1 MRASF
6 HAGTEVQGLA
16 SLAVVPDKHA
26 VHRRLAAML
35 NTPCWVL
42 VDASIIHAF
51 VWKYGI
57 YHVYIYTYTLS
68 YIIIYPNG
76 HFSGEKDDR
85 PSRVKL
91 CGSHFCLDGFESK
104 GHLGDVLPVIMK
116 VASGAD
122 DPYRQVMCIFRG
134 WHASFKIGLWACKH
148 SKLTVW
154 FYTFLIVRLAFPQSV
169 HLCAF
174 PFSKWITER

>member
-1 MRASF
+1 MHQLFMHLSENMAYI
-6 HAGTEVQGLA
+6 
-16 SLAVVPDKHA
+16 
-26 VHRRLAAML
+26 MY
-35 NTPCWVL
+35 
-42 VDASIIHAF
+42 I
-51 VWKYGI
+51 
-57 YHVYIYTYTLS
+57 YIYTYTLS

-134 WHASFKIGLWACKH
+134 WHASFKIGL
-148 SKLTVW
+148 
-154 FYTFLIVRLAFPQSV
+154 
-169 HLCAF
+169 
-174 PFSKWITER
+174 